1 MNDNAQFVIIG
12 WMGECFVC
20 LYEIKSV
27 LIKSVTIRK
36 DTLKVTNTEQLGF
49 VCKGNNILW
58 LPHLLFLITNP
69 STSFRNLEMQDI

>member
-1 MNDNAQFVIIG
+1 MNEGQCTICNHRLNGRMFCVS
-12 WMGECFVC
+12 

-49 VCKGNNILW
+49 VCKGNNIL
-58 LPHLLFLITNP
+58 
-69 STSFRNLEMQDI
+69 